1 MLDISMSHS
10 ENGKKFI

>member
-1 MLDISMSHS
+1 MSHS